1 MNQFDYLIVGAGFT
15 GSVLAERL
23 ASQLDKKVLI
33 VEKRD
38 HIGGNAYDF
47 YNKAGILVH
56 KYGPHIFHTNSK
68 KVWNYLSRFTNWRP
82 YYHKPLATVEG
93 IQVPIPFNLNALYQC
108 FPPVY
113 AGKLETLLIDKFGY
127 GRKIP
132 ILKMKE
138 RASGELS
145 FLANYIYKH
154 VFLGYTTK
162 QWGLTPE
169 EIDDSVTARVPIHI
183 SRDNR
188 YFQDNYQAIPLEGY
202 TEMFKKMINNENIEV
217 VLNTDFKDIVNDIS
231 FDRMIYTGPI
241 DSYFDYL
248 HDELPY
254 RSLQFEYR
262 HLEQEFHQ
270 SAGIVTYPNEFDFT
284 RITEFKHLTGQQSR
298 STTIAYE
305 FPKAHIQGKS
315 LPYYPI
321 PHPENRELFRKYKS
335 ESKQLGKSVL
345 FAGRLA
351 DYLYYDMDQ
360 AVARALSLFEKD
372 LCSSTQMIT

>member
-1 MNQFDYLIVGAGFT
+1 MNQFDFLIVGAGFT

-23 ASQLDKKVLI
+23 ASQLDKKVLL

-47 YNKAGILVH
+47 YNEAGILVH

-68 KVWNYLSRFTNWRP
+68 KVWNYLSQFTKWRP
-82 YYHKPLATVEG
+82 YYHRSLATVEG
-93 IQVPIPFNLNALYQC
+93 IQVPIPFNLNSLYQC
-108 FPPVY
+108 FSPVY
-113 AGKLETLLIDKFGY
+113 ARKLENLLIDEFGY

-138 RASGELS
+138 RSSGELN

-202 TEMFKKMINNENIEV
+202 TEMFKKMIDNENIEV
-217 VLNTDFKDIVNDIS
+217 VLSTDFKEVVDDIS

-241 DSYFDYL
+241 DAYFDYL
-248 HDELPY
+248 HGELPY

-305 FPKAHIQGKS
+305 FPMAHVPGKS
-315 LPYYPI
+315 QPYYPI
-321 PHPENRELFRKYKS
+321 PHPENRDLFSKYKS
-335 ESKQLGKSVL
+335 ESKQLEKSVL

-360 AVARALSLFEKD
+360 AVARALNLFEKD